1 MREWLIVVGGE
12 VFVPS
17 EQSIRFD
24 AQGSSRRAGESSEI
38 FDTTGQPIEK
48 SVMSSRDKTQISS
61 R

>member
-12 VFVPS
+12 VFVS
-17 EQSIRFD
+17 SKQSIRFD
-24 AQGSSRRAGESSEI
+24 AQGSGRRAGESNEI